1 MPFTRDPSII
11 AMTSSPYNP
20 SDPTVAL
27 ASEEAVQWAAK
38 HRARRAL
45 VVVDVVE
52 SVRLM
57 LTFET
62 DVIDRWRRFVHDV
75 VTQVLPGVGHASR
88 GHAGG
93 DAGSARMVKSLGDGL
108 LLEFEQ
114 VPQAVGSALEMQRR
128 LPSFN
133 VGRPQQAALHLRV
146 GVHVADVMV
155 DTLDVFGS
163 GVNLAARLAALG
175 APGDVVVSADVHA
188 ALDGAHGKAADLRF
202 IDMGA
207 CYVKHMDE
215 PVHAYRVM
223 PAPMAFSP
231 SKDGSSVALAS
242 LPTHRALVPR
252 VAVLPLVDAS
262 DDARLLRVGASV
274 ADDLINHMARCAHW
288 QITSRLS
295 TAAMGTRPLP
305 LQELGER
312 LQVDF
317 VVTGSV
323 VMQGDQVRVQL
334 SLAEVASGAVLWADT
349 LQSDTVQLMLGEQAV
364 SRRATILL
372 MRALLRR
379 EVALSHAAAVPN
391 LPSYALLLQAVSQMH
406 SLAPGQAE
414 RALDTLAHLS
424 ERHPRAADV
433 LAWQAQWH
441 MLRYFQHLSANP
453 AGDVQAVQTLLAKAL
468 ALQGD
473 HALALTLQ
481 GHVSASIH
489 RDNAQAE
496 AHFRAALRCNPNES
510 LAWLF
515 LSHALAC
522 LDRNLEAVSALE
534 QARALSPLDPL
545 AYFHDVFAASV
556 YGASGLYDDAL
567 RCAKRAVVSNPHH
580 LSSMVVLIVAQHDAG
595 LFEDAKASAQRY
607 LKVRPQASLQLL
619 IDRHPGGDGLMA
631 RREIQALL
639 SSGIPM

>member
-1 MPFTRDPSII
+1 
-11 AMTSSPYNP
+11 MTSSPLDP

-27 ASEEAVQWAAK
+27 ASDEAVQWAAR

-62 DVIDRWRRFVHDV
+62 DVIDRWRRFVHEV
-75 VTQVLPGVGHASR
+75 VTQVLPF
-88 GHAGG
+88 
-93 DAGSARMVKSLGDGL
+93 GSARMVKSLGDGL
-108 LLEFEQ
+108 LLEFEH
-114 VPQAVGSALEMQRR
+114 VPQAVTAAVEMQRR
-128 LPSFN
+128 VPAFN
-133 VGRPQQAALHLRV
+133 TGRPAQAALHLRV

-155 DTLDVFGS
+155 DVLDVFGS

-175 APGDVVVSADVHA
+175 APGDVVVSADVQA
-188 ALDGAHGKAADLRF
+188 AADPPVGWGADVVVH
-202 IDMGA
+202 DMGR
-207 CYVKHMDE
+207 CFVKHIDE
-215 PVHAYRVM
+215 PVHAYRLLSKPVM
-223 PAPMAFSP
+223 ALPL
-231 SKDGSSVALAS
+231 DGVSEVKLAS
-242 LPTHRALVPR
+242 APPHRALVPR
-252 VAVLPLVDAS
+252 VAVLPLLDNS
-262 DDARLLRVGASV
+262 DDARMLRVGASL

-295 TAAMGTRPLP
+295 TAPLVQRPMP
-305 LQELGER
+305 LQDLGAL

-323 VMQGDQVRVQL
+323 VMQGDQVQVQL
-334 SLAEVASGAVLWADT
+334 SLNHVATGAVLWADT
-349 LQSDTVQLMLGEQAV
+349 LHSDTTQLMLGEQAV
-364 SRRATILL
+364 SRRATTLL

-379 EVALSHAAAVPN
+379 EVALQHVAAVPN
-391 LPSYALLLQAVSQMH
+391 LPSYALLLQAIAQMH

-414 RALDTLAHLS
+414 RAFDTITHLA
-424 ERHPRAADV
+424 ERHPRAPDV

-441 MLRYFQHLSANP
+441 MLRYFQHQSTDP
-453 AGDVQAVQTLLAKAL
+453 ASDVQAVQTLLAKAL
-468 ALQGD
+468 ALQPE

-481 GHVSASIH
+481 GHVSAAIH
-489 RDNAQAE
+489 RDNPQAE
-496 AHFRAALRCNPNES
+496 GHFRAALRSNPNES

-522 LDRNLEAVSALE
+522 LGRNLEAVSALE

-545 AYFHDVFAASV
+545 VYFHDVFAASV
-556 YGASGLYDDAL
+556 YGASGQFDDAL
-567 RCAKRAVVSNPHH
+567 KCAQRAVAANPHH

-595 LFEDAKASAQRY
+595 LIDEAKASAQRY

-619 IDRHPGGDGLMA
+619 IDHHPAADGPMC
-631 RREIQALL
+631 RREVAALL
-639 SSGIPM
+639 AAGLSM